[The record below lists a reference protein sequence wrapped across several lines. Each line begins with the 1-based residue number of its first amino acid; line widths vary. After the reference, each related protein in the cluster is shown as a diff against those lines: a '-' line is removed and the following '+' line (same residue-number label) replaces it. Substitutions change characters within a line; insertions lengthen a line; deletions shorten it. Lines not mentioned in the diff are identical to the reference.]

1 MIELIPDLPG
11 SPKNLV
17 AFTAKGEVTGDDYE
31 KVLIPAIEQRLEH
44 SDKIRM
50 LYVLGEEFTGYSGGA
65 MWEDAKVGM
74 FNLFSFER
82 IAVVTDDDTYGR
94 MIKAFGFL
102 VPGKARVFDL
112 DDFDDALEWIGA
124 DDEDD
129 D

>member
-1 MIELIPDLPG
+1 MSAASEADGRARLQDPEPRSD
-11 SPKNLV
+11 
-17 AFTAKGEVTGDDYE
+17 AD
-31 KVLIPAIEQRLEH
+31 AIHFGTSGWRG
-44 SDKIRM
+44 
-50 LYVLGEEFTGYSGGA
+50 VLGEEFTGYSGGA

-82 IAVVTDDDTYGR
+82 IAVVTDDDGYGR

-102 VPGKARVFDL
+102 VPGKVQVFEL
-112 DDFDDALEWIGA
+112 GDFDDALEWIAA